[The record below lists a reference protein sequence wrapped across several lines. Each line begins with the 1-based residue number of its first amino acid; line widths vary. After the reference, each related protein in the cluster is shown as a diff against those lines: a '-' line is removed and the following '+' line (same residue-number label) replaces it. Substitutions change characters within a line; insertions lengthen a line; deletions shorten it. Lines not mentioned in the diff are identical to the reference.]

1 MRAVKKATDFMH
13 ADPVAAWAEFC
24 RSVLSLSLPLS
35 MTMRRR
41 TYTMRRQNQEGN
53 EHSSQQEDFRT
64 IFRLHVEGPDE
75 RPSRLDQGRRLLQA
89 TRYPRRRIRSQ
100 LHQVSSII
108 LRLSSRAD
116 LRGNSEFIQWGILPD
131 LVDPDANQLLVVRP
145 LALLSL
151 ALRLSDLYRLRFK
164 KRLSSERDLSP
175 VQKSTLLS
183 LESLLP
189 SDRIVVAYSE
199 ISIEG
204 IEIVLE

>member
-1 MRAVKKATDFMH
+1 M
-13 ADPVAAWAEFC
+13 
-24 RSVLSLSLPLS
+24 
-35 MTMRRR
+35 
-41 TYTMRRQNQEGN
+41 
-53 EHSSQQEDFRT
+53 
-64 IFRLHVEGPDE
+64 
-75 RPSRLDQGRRLLQA
+75 
-89 TRYPRRRIRSQ
+89 
-100 LHQVSSII
+100 
-108 LRLSSRAD
+108 
-116 LRGNSEFIQWGILPD
+116 RGNSEFIQWGILPD